1 MSNVYEVFMPIKGYE
16 DTYAVSNLG
25 RVKNIKTGRILK
37 QWKKDTGYMLVS
49 LNKNGK
55 HKTFRV
61 HRLVLET
68 FKANPRNCSDVN
80 HIDENKENN
89 ALNNLEWC
97 TAKYNTNYGSRNER
111 MAATLKTNG
120 TYDKIAKINSDKCSI
135 PVYCITN
142 NTIYK
147 SAAEAARQLNLNQP
161 SVTKCCQGKRKSTG
175 GYQFKYYTEGDLL

>member
-1 MSNVYEVFMPIKGYE
+1 MNYEIFMPIKDYE

-25 RVKNIKTGRILK
+25 RVKNIKTGKILK
-37 QWKKDTGYMLVS
+37 QSKDRYGYMKIGLS
-49 LNKNGK
+49 EDGK
-55 HKTFRV
+55 RKTHQV

-68 FKANPRNCSDVN
+68 FKANSRNCSDVN

-97 TAKYNTNYGSRNER
+97 THKENINHGTHNARS
-111 MAATLKTNG
+111 AATKKANG
-120 TYDKIAKINSDKCSI
+120 TYDKIAKINSEKLSI

-142 NTIYK
+142 NTVYK
-147 SAAEAARQLNLNQP
+147 SACEAARQLKLDQGSIN
-161 SVTKCCQGKRKSTG
+161 KCLKGKYKQTG